1 METMMQ
7 ILRKL
12 VVLVLLGLS
21 VTVLAG
27 GEVDINTADKE
38 TLMTLSG
45 IGESFAQKIINY
57 RERNGGFKTVQE
69 LTNIRG
75 IGQALVEKHSD
86 ILTAGDR
93 SE

>member
-1 METMMQ
+1 MQ

-12 VVLVLLGLS
+12 VVLILLGLPAA
-21 VTVLAG
+21 VLAG

-45 IGESFAQKIINY
+45 VGESFAQKIINY

-75 IGQALVEKHSD
+75 IGQALVDKNND
-86 ILTAGDR
+86 ILTAGEPAD
-93 SE
+93 

>member
-1 METMMQ
+1 MH

-12 VVLVLLGLS
+12 IVLIVLGMPA
-21 VTVLAG
+21 TMLAA

-45 IGESFAQKIINY
+45 VGESFAQKIINY
-57 RERNGGFKTVQE
+57 RERNGDFKSVQE

-75 IGQALVEKHSD
+75 IGPALVEKNKD
-86 ILTAGDR
+86 VLTAGKPA
-93 SE
+93 E

>member
-1 METMMQ
+1 MH

-12 VVLVLLGLS
+12 IVLIFLGMP
-21 VTVLAG
+21 VTLPAAG
-27 GEVDINTADKE
+27 EIDINTADKA

-45 IGESFAQKIINY
+45 IGESFAQKIIDY

-75 IGQALVEKHSD
+75 IGPALVEKNKD
-86 ILTAGDR
+86 LLTAGKPA
-93 SE
+93 E

>member
-1 METMMQ
+1 MQ

-12 VVLVLLGLS
+12 VVLVLLGLPAA
-21 VTVLAG
+21 VLAG

-38 TLMTLSG
+38 ILMTLSG
-45 IGESFAQKIINY
+45 VGESFAQKIINY

-75 IGQALVEKHSD
+75 IGQALVDKNKD
-86 ILTAGDR
+86 ILTAGKPAD
-93 SE
+93 

>member
-1 METMMQ
+1 MH

-12 VVLVLLGLS
+12 VVLICLGMPA
-21 VTVLAG
+21 TVLAA

-45 IGESFAQKIINY
+45 VGENFAQRIINY
-57 RERNGGFKTVQE
+57 RERNGDFKSVQE

-75 IGQALVEKHSD
+75 IGPALVEKNKHV
-86 ILTAGDR
+86 LTAGKPA
-93 SE
+93 E

>member
-1 METMMQ
+1 MH

-12 VVLVLLGLS
+12 IVLIFLGMPA
-21 VTVLAG
+21 TILAA

-45 IGESFAQKIINY
+45 VGESFAEKIINY
-57 RERNGGFKTVQE
+57 RDRNGDFKTVQE

-75 IGQALVEKHSD
+75 IGPALVEKNKAV
-86 ILTAGDR
+86 LTAGKPA
-93 SE
+93 E

>member
-1 METMMQ
+1 MQ

-12 VVLVLLGLS
+12 VVLVLLGLPAA
-21 VTVLAG
+21 VLAG

-45 IGESFAQKIINY
+45 VGESFAQKIINY

-75 IGQALVEKHSD
+75 IGQALVDKNKD
-86 ILTAGDR
+86 ILTAGEPAD
-93 SE
+93 

>member
-1 METMMQ
+1 MY

-12 VVLVLLGLS
+12 VVLILLGMPLTLS
-21 VTVLAG
+21 AAG
-27 GEVDINTADKE
+27 AVDINTADKA

-45 IGESFAQKIINY
+45 VGESFAQRIINY
-57 RERNGGFKTVQE
+57 REANGGFKSVQE

-75 IGQALVEKHSD
+75 IGYTLIEKNKEL
-86 ILTAGDR
+86 LTVGAT

>member
-1 METMMQ
+1 MH

-12 VVLVLLGLS
+12 IVLIVLGMPA
-21 VTVLAG
+21 TILAG

-45 IGESFAQKIINY
+45 VGESFAQKIIKY
-57 RERNGGFKTVQE
+57 RERNGDFKSVQE

-75 IGQALVEKHSD
+75 IGPALVEKNKD
-86 ILTAGDR
+86 VLTAGKPAER
-93 SE
+93 

>member
-1 METMMQ
+1 MH

-12 VVLVLLGLS
+12 
-21 VTVLAG
+21 TVLIFLGMPAAILSA

-45 IGESFAQKIINY
+45 VGESFAQKIINY
-57 RERNGGFKTVQE
+57 RERNGAFKTVQE

-75 IGQALVEKHSD
+75 IGPALVENNKD
-86 ILTAGDR
+86 VLTAGKPAAR
-93 SE
+93 

>member
-1 METMMQ
+1 MY

-12 VVLVLLGLS
+12 VVLVLLGLP
-21 VTVLAG
+21 VMLPAA

-45 IGESFAQKIINY
+45 VGESFAQKIINY
-57 RERNGGFKTVQE
+57 RETNGGFRNVQE

-75 IGQALVEKHSD
+75 IGHTLIEKNKEL
-86 ILTAGDR
+86 LTVGEA